1 MTKYMTYAATGVDYS
16 LMDPF
21 KRQAQEAAQETA
33 HYLREFD
40 LTEVTWSRGES
51 VYLIEA
57 PDCYLAH
64 VEEGLGTK
72 NLVADAMY
80 KLTGRSYYDYVARD
94 TIAMIVNDMIT
105 LGALPISL
113 AMHLA
118 AGHGDWFKDEQRV
131 RDLIRG
137 WKEGCD
143 LARCTWA
150 GGETPTLKD
159 MIAPE
164 TVVLSGS
171 AVGMIKPKEKLIR
184 PRIQDGDAIVLL
196 ASSGIHANGLTMA
209 RRIADKLPDGYMT
222 PLSDGQTYGEALVQP
237 TAIYVP
243 VIEACLSHNV
253 ELHYTVNIT
262 GHGWRKLM
270 RAVEPF
276 MYIIN
281 NPGEPQALFPFIQEH
296 GPVSDEEAY
305 GNFNM
310 GAGFALYVPPEQVHK
325 VIELAACHDIKS
337 WQGGHVEKRDN
348 EKKVIISPKGLE
360 YAAESLA
367 VR

>member
-1 MTKYMTYAATGVDYS
+1 MTKPMTYASTGVDYS

-21 KRQAQEAAQETA
+21 KRQAQETAQETA

-40 LTEVTWSRGES
+40 LKEVPWSRGES
-51 VYLIEA
+51 AYLIEM

-64 VEEGLGTK
+64 VEEGLGSK
-72 NLVADAMY
+72 NLVADDMY
-80 KLTGRSYYDYVARD
+80 KLTGCSYYDYVARD
-94 TIAMIVNDMIT
+94 TIATIVNDMIT
-105 LGALPISL
+105 VGALPISL

-118 AGHGDWFKDEQRV
+118 AGDGNWFTDERRV
-131 RDLIRG
+131 RDLMRG

-143 LARCTWA
+143 LACCTWA

-159 MIAPE
+159 MIASE

-171 AVGMIKPKEKLIR
+171 AIGMIKPKELLIM

-196 ASSGIHANGLTMA
+196 ASSGIHANGLTLA
-209 RRIADKLPDGYMT
+209 RRIADKLPGGYMT
-222 PLSDGQTYGEALVQP
+222 PLSGRQTYGEALVQP
-237 TAIYVP
+237 TTIYVQA
-243 VIEACLSHNV
+243 IEACLSCV
-253 ELHYTVNIT
+253 DLHYTVNIT

-276 MYIIN
+276 VYIID
-281 NPGEPQALFPFIQEH
+281 NPGKPQILFSFIQGH

-310 GAGFALYVPPEQVHK
+310 GAGFALYVPPDQVQT
-325 VIELAACHDIKS
+325 VIELAHCHGIKA
-337 WQGGHVEKRDN
+337 WQGGHIEKRGD
-348 EKKVIISPKGLE
+348 EKKVVIVPKNLE
-360 YAAESLA
+360 YKADTLA

>member
-1 MTKYMTYAATGVDYS
+1 MTQPMTYTGTGVDYS

-21 KRQAQEAAQETA
+21 KQQAQAAAQKTT

-40 LTEVTWSRGES
+40 LKEVPWSRGES
-51 VYLIEA
+51 AYLIEL

-80 KLTGRSYYDYVARD
+80 KLTGRSYYDFVAQD

-105 LGALPISL
+105 LGTLPISL

-118 AGHGDWFKDEQRV
+118 AGDGDWFKDKRRV
-131 RDLIRG
+131 SDLIRG
-137 WKEGCD
+137 WKKGCD
-143 LARCTWA
+143 LARCTWS

-159 MIAPE
+159 MVAAE

-171 AVGMIKPKEKLIR
+171 AIGMIKPKEKLIT
-184 PRIQDGDAIVLL
+184 PQIQDGDAIVLL

-209 RRIADKLPDGYMT
+209 RSIADKLPDGYLTM
-222 PLSDGQTYGEALVQP
+222 LSDGQTYGEALLQP
-237 TAIYVP
+237 TAIYVR

-253 ELHYTVNIT
+253 DLHYTVNIT

-270 RAVEPF
+270 RTVEPF
-276 MYIIN
+276 VYIVD
-281 NPGEPQALFPFIQEH
+281 NPGKPQALFPFIQEH
-296 GPVSDEEAY
+296 GPVDDEEAY

-310 GAGFALYVPPEQVHK
+310 GASFALYVPPKQVQT
-325 VIELAACHDIKS
+325 VIELASCHNIKA
-337 WQGGHVEKRDN
+337 WCGGHIKKRN
-348 EKKVIISPKGLE
+348 SEKKVIITPKSLE
-360 YAAESLA
+360 YAGDSLA

>member
-1 MTKYMTYAATGVDYS
+1 MSQPMTYASTGVDYS

-21 KRQAQEAAQETA
+21 KRQAQEAAQKTA

-40 LTEVTWSRGES
+40 LKEVTWSRGES
-51 VYLIEA
+51 AYLIEL

-105 LGALPISL
+105 LGTLPISL

-118 AGHGDWFKDEQRV
+118 AGNGDWFSDKQRV

-159 MIAPE
+159 MIASE

-171 AVGMIKPKEKLIR
+171 AIGMIKPKEKLIT

-209 RRIADKLPDGYMT
+209 RRIADKLPDGYLT
-222 PLSDGQTYGEALVQP
+222 RLSDGQSYGEALVQP
-237 TAIYVP
+237 TMIYVR
-243 VIEACLSHNV
+243 VIEACLSNNV
-253 ELHYTVNIT
+253 DLHYTVNIT

-270 RAVEPF
+270 RSVASFV
-276 MYIIN
+276 YVID
-281 NPGEPQALFPFIQEH
+281 NPGKPQALFQFIQEH

-310 GAGFALYVPPEQVHK
+310 GAGFALYVPPEQVQT
-325 VIELAACHDIKS
+325 VIELAHCHDVKA
-337 WQGGHVEKRDN
+337 WRGGHIEKRGD
-348 EKKVIISPKGLE
+348 EKKVIITPKSLE
-360 YAAESLA
+360 YDGDSLA